1 MAEIPPPMIG
11 IFADG
16 AEMQAGTGLIQEPP
30 HHNRQ
35 HQCQIEEQAVA
46 EQQLARDGDIL
57 QPLREDGLG
66 EELLEVVA
74 QRNIAALMDA
84 HIFARE
90 LADARAEDGESEA
103 GDVLVRAERDG
114 QE

>member
-1 MAEIPPPMIG
+1 M
-11 IFADG
+11 
-16 AEMQAGTGLIQEPP
+16 
-30 HHNRQ
+30 
-35 HQCQIEEQAVA
+35 A

-103 GDVLVRAERDG
+103 GDVLVRAERNG